1 MPTKPATAARKTR
14 SAAAATKTTA
24 SKTAKRGPVG
34 PSTAADTIKALV
46 EGAEVPTHA
55 LGRLLDLLKLPD
67 IAATVVAARKRDL
80 EAIVEANRRS
90 YEGLA
95 DVVQG
100 QSEALKAAIAEFSL
114 AAKLAVEDPRE
125 GVAQLDQIALALFRM
140 SVGHLRQLADAAAK
154 SQADA
159 FESITARIRANVDE
173 VNALLGRAGAAA
185 GA

>member
-1 MPTKPATAARKTR
+1 MATKTSTATASRSTAAKKAVKAAPSKRLLAADPA
-14 SAAAATKTTA
+14 SAAA
-24 SKTAKRGPVG
+24 
-34 PSTAADTIKALV
+34 TIKALF

-55 LGRLLDLLKLPD
+55 VGRLLDLLKLPD

-100 QSEALKAAIAEFSL
+100 QSEALKGAIAEFNL
-114 AAKLAVEDPRE
+114 AAKLAVQDPRE
-125 GVAQLDQIALALFRM
+125 GVAQLDQIAIAAFRM
-140 SVGHLRQLADAAAK
+140 SIGHLRQLADAAAK

-159 FESITARIRANVDE
+159 FETISLRIRANVDE
-173 VNALLGRAGAAA
+173 VNELLGRAEAASA
-185 GA
+185 